1 MYVWEG
7 RAARIRSDD
16 EATTTGA
23 RRADHH
29 DGGALV
35 ARRTAEDAA
44 RTRRELLDAASGLF
58 VEQGYASVSVGA
70 IATAAGVTSGA
81 VYHHFPGGK
90 VAVFEAVYREQ
101 LERLD
106 AEMRTVSRRVAD
118 ETGDLWLT
126 LWAAI
131 DRYLELCASPTLA
144 RITLYEAPAALG
156 VERWEAIDQEFGVAQ
171 FRGMLELL
179 MATGDIAEQPV
190 EPLALALVGAFNM
203 VARQIVAADEP
214 EAAVAG
220 YARALRS
227 LIGGLAFARP
237 PDDAGDGTS
246 A

>member
-1 MYVWEG
+1 
-7 RAARIRSDD
+7 
-16 EATTTGA
+16 
-23 RRADHH
+23 
-29 DGGALV
+29 V

-44 RTRRELLDAASGLF
+44 QTRRDLLDAASGLF

-70 IATAAGVTSGA
+70 IAAAAGVTSGA

-90 VAVFEAVYREQ
+90 VTVFEAVYREQ

-106 AEMRTVSRRVAD
+106 AEMRTASRKVAD

-156 VERWEAIDQEFGVAQ
+156 VERWEAIDLEFGVAQ

-203 VARQIVAADEP
+203 AARQILGADDPGE
-214 EAAVAG
+214 AVAHFG
-220 YARALRS
+220 RALRS
-227 LIGGLAFARP
+227 LISGLAYHVP
-237 PDDAGDGTS
+237 GDDAPG
-246 A
+246 

>member
-1 MYVWEG
+1 
-7 RAARIRSDD
+7 
-16 EATTTGA
+16 
-23 RRADHH
+23 
-29 DGGALV
+29 V

-44 RTRRELLDAASGLF
+44 QTRRDLLDAASALF
-58 VEQGYASVSVGA
+58 VTEGYASVSVGA

-81 VYHHFPGGK
+81 VYHHFPDGK
-90 VAVFEAVYREQ
+90 VSVFEAVYREQ

-106 AEMRTVSRRVAD
+106 AEMRTASRRIAD

-131 DRYLELCASPTLA
+131 DTYLELCASPTLA

-179 MATGDIAEQPV
+179 MATGDIAEQPI

-203 VARQIVAADEP
+203 AARQILRAPDP

-220 YARALRS
+220 FGRALRA
-227 LIGGLAFARP
+227 LIGGLAFEVPAGGDPTP
-237 PDDAGDGTS
+237 PGS